1 VTGTDTQLMKA
12 VWFAQYYLM
21 SSLPSHYPAQAPP
34 YQEPFFGLGRTGLGK
49 GKLGKNYQGHVM
61 YDNEYYLL
69 PAVLPFHP
77 QLAKAMLRYRCAELY
92 RLLNAPHSSTA
103 QHQQQHWSQVV
114 LVLWGTVVEPT
125 RPTQPFMPSGSI
137 DE

>member
-1 VTGTDTQLMKA
+1 VTGSDTQLMKA

-21 SSLPSHYPAQAPP
+21 SSLPSHYPSIPPP

-49 GKLGKNYQGHVM
+49 GKIHKDFQGHVM

-77 QLAKAMLRYRCAELY
+77 QLAKAMLRYRY
-92 RLLNAPHSSTA
+92 
-103 QHQQQHWSQVV
+103 
-114 LVLWGTVVEPT
+114 VEVTDP
-125 RPTQPFMPSGSI
+125 
-137 DE
+137 